1 MYLQNL
7 IYKFVYIMYSLLL
20 QFYSTLSK
28 IHASNLVTSVKS
40 VLPALEAA
48 TWPQAPEEAVHTK
61 QGEPGV
67 GTTKNPKKEHRK
79 LWEFER

>member
-7 IYKFVYIMYSLLL
+7 IYKFVYIIMYSLLL
-20 QFYSTLSK
+20 QLYTTLSK
-28 IHASNLVTSVKS
+28 IHTSNLVTSVKS

-61 QGEPGV
+61 RSEPG
-67 GTTKNPKKEHRK
+67 GTQKT
-79 LWEFER
+79 LEFEK